1 MLAQLR
7 PAFVMLALLSLLT
20 GAVYPAVI
28 TGVSQL
34 LLPQQAQGSLI
45 ESGGHV
51 IGSSLIGQAFSSPKY
66 FQSRPSAA
74 GTGYDASASSGSN
87 LGPTSKALIDRVQ
100 TDVARWTKLH
110 PGAAVPSDL
119 VTTSASGLDPHISP
133 QAAEYQV
140 DSVAVARKLTPDRV
154 RELVS
159 AHTQP
164 RTLGFIGEPTVNVLE
179 LNLALDRLQ

>member
-7 PAFVMLALLSLLT
+7 PAFIMLTLLSLLT

-28 TGVSQL
+28 TAVSQL
-34 LLPQQAQGSLI
+34 LFPQQAQGSLI
-45 ESGGHV
+45 ERDGHV
-51 IGSSLIGQAFSSPKY
+51 IGSLLIGQTCSSAKY

-74 GTGYDASASSGSN
+74 GSGYDASASSGSN
-87 LGPTSKALIDRVQ
+87 LGPTSKALVERVQ
-100 TDVARWTKLH
+100 TDVARWSKLH
-110 PGAAVPSDL
+110 PGSTVPSDL

-133 QAAEYQV
+133 QSAEYQV
-140 DSVAVARKLTPDRV
+140 ESVAAARKLTPDQV

>member
-7 PAFVMLALLSLLT
+7 PAFVMLTLLSLLT
-20 GAVYPAVI
+20 GAVYPAAI

-34 LLPQQAQGSLI
+34 LFPHQAQGSLI
-45 ESGGHV
+45 EKGGHV
-51 IGSSLIGQAFSSPKY
+51 IGSSLIGQTFSSPKY

-87 LGPTSKALIDRVQ
+87 LGPTSKALIERVQ
-100 TDVARWTKLH
+100 TDVVRWTKLH
-110 PGAAVPSDL
+110 PGTAVPSDL

-140 DSVAVARKLTPDRV
+140 ESVAAARKLTPNQV